1 MACLDSGEF
10 VYATG
15 NIIIK
20 YVVIYICIYILF
32 IYVNDNNMVQCIE
45 VILFC
50 NHHTYRSGEKC
61 CKGIDT
67 RGEKSK

>member
-20 YVVIYICIYILF
+20 YVVIYMYILF
-32 IYVNDNNMVQCIE
+32 IYVNDNNMVQC
-45 VILFC
+45 LAL
-50 NHHTYRSGEKC
+50 R
-61 CKGIDT
+61 
-67 RGEKSK
+67 